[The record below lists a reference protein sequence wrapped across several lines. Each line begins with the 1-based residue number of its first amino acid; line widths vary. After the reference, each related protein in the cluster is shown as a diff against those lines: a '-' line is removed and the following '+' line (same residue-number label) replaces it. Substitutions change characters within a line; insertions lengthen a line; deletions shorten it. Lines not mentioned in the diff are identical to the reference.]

1 MKTMKNLIAIL
12 LLSIGLQQVSASN
25 LKIRTVG
32 NESVVIEVQRTS
44 TDESIKIFDKI
55 GNLLFFE
62 DIDKENYLK
71 TFKMND
77 LPLGEYHVIYEN
89 KSKKELAI
97 IVKNEEGMLIT
108 SDFSQ
113 ISFKPMLNQ
122 KENFLSIGFTNPN
135 YEKVSITI
143 SDSFGNELVE
153 IKGIKDLI
161 IRKTFN
167 TYKLPKGDYFIE
179 LECGSES
186 YSKSITIK

>member
-32 NESVVIEVQRTS
+32 NESVVIEVQKAS
-44 TDESIKIFDKI
+44 TDESIKIFDKT

-71 TFKMND
+71 TFKMSD
-77 LPLGEYHVIYEN
+77 LPLGEYHLIYEN

-161 IRKTFN
+161 VRKTFN
-167 TYKLPKGDYFIE
+167 TDKLPKGDYFIE
-179 LECGSES
+179 LQCGSES
-186 YSKSITIK
+186 YSKLVTIK